1 MNHISVLPYVSK
13 AYCLLKERLC
23 FNQIHILVAWLSED
37 TWGKIQIYHVNEIQ
51 EMTKPEVS
59 TERKN
64 TL

>member
-1 MNHISVLPYVSK
+1 MFP
-13 AYCLLKERLC
+13 RLTVYLRKGFC

-37 TWGKIQIYHVNEIQ
+37 TWGKIQMYHVNEIQ
-51 EMTKPEVS
+51 EMTKAEVS